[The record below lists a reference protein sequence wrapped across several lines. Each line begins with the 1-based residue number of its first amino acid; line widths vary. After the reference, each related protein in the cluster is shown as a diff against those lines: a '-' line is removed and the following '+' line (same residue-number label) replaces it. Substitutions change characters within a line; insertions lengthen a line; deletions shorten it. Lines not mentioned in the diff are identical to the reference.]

1 MVKLKRKVTL
11 RTKVADTPDSTK
23 PKVKRWLLLVGIIV
37 ALVVAFL
44 FLKPDNSDNSVS
56 EEKNVLVSTSESLN
70 GETEDVKGNNAE
82 SQPNLSLTEKPQTDT
97 SISKKED
104 IKTASNHSVEYVE
117 KKALS
122 VIRGNYGNGEERK
135 NKLGTEYQ
143 VIQDKVN
150 EMYRKGLVH

>member
-23 PKVKRWLLLVGIIV
+23 PKVKRWLLLVGVI
-37 ALVVAFL
+37 ATLVVAFL
-44 FLKPDNSDNSVS
+44 FLKPGNSDNSVS
-56 EEKNVLVSTSESLN
+56 DEKVELVSNSESLKD
-70 GETEDVKGNNAE
+70 ETEGVKGNNAE
-82 SQPNLSLTEKPQTDT
+82 SQPNSSLTEKPQADI
-97 SISKKED
+97 SISKQED
-104 IKTASNHSVEYVE
+104 IKAVSNHSVEYVE

-122 VIRGNYGNGEERK
+122 VIRGIYGNGEERK

-143 VIQDKVN
+143 MIQDKVN

>member
-11 RTKVADTPDSTK
+11 RTKVADTPDSIK
-23 PKVKRWLLLVGIIV
+23 PKAKRWLLLVGIIV

-70 GETEDVKGNNAE
+70 GETADVKSNGAA
-82 SQPNLSLTEKPQTDT
+82 SQTNSSLTEKAQTD
-97 SISKKED
+97 ISMSKQED
-104 IKTASNHSVEYVE
+104 IKAVSNHSVEYVE

-143 VIQDKVN
+143 IIQDKVN